1 METSKILAER
11 SLEELLWQV
20 LSARRE
26 GLVALRD
33 RDGLRHGV
41 WTHGGFVVG
50 VHVAGRF
57 DPLLD
62 ILRLE
67 GALTPST
74 YRACVEALWRSCS
87 RSGAIAIEVAG
98 VGRPLVRDALKTQAT
113 ARMQALLA
121 IAESRGHDAHFEP
134 CDVPAAEL
142 SVRMPLGSLL
152 RAATSAQTAQTA
164 QKQAPGSADE
174 ARRRLREL
182 ALRLHPDRHGHLDPS
197 VQKRLERQMAEAT
210 AAYHGFG

>member
-1 METSKILAER
+1 METSRPLAER

-26 GLVALRD
+26 GLTALRD

-41 WTHGGFVVG
+41 WTHGGCVVG

-67 GALTPST
+67 GALSPIEYS
-74 YRACVEALWRSCS
+74 ACVEALWRSSS

-113 ARMQALLA
+113 ARMQALLS
-121 IAESRGHDAHFEP
+121 IAETRGHDAHFEP
-134 CDVPAAEL
+134 CDVPAAEF

-152 RAATSAQTAQTA
+152 RAAQTLSP
-164 QKQAPGSADE
+164 QKTQNVPSGSRAE

-182 ALRLHPDRHGHLDPS
+182 ALRLHPDRHSHLEPAA
-197 VQKRLERQMAEAT
+197 QKRLEREMADAT

>member
-1 METSKILAER
+1 METSRTLAKR

-20 LSARRE
+20 LAARRE

-41 WTHGGFVVG
+41 WTHAGFVVG

-62 ILRLE
+62 VLRME
-67 GALTPST
+67 GALSPAT
-74 YRACVEALWRSCS
+74 YRACVEALWRSSS
-87 RSGAIAIEVAG
+87 RSGAIAVEVAG

-121 IAESRGHDAHFEP
+121 VAETRGHDAHFEP
-134 CDVPAAEL
+134 QDVPAAEM

-152 RAATSAQTAQTA
+152 RASQSLPR
-164 QKQAPGSADE
+164 QKTQNLAPEGRDA
-174 ARRRLREL
+174 ARRKLREL
-182 ALRLHPDRHGHLDPS
+182 ALRLHPDRNAHLEPAA
-197 VQKRLERQMAEAT
+197 QKQLEREMADAT

>member
-1 METSKILAER
+1 VETSKILAER

-67 GALTPST
+67 GALTPAT
-74 YRACVEALWRSCS
+74 YRACVEALWRSSS

-121 IAESRGHDAHFEP
+121 IAETRGHDAHFEP

-152 RAATSAQTAQTA
+152 RAAQSNPGENL
-164 QKQAPGSADE
+164 QKQQSPSRDE
-174 ARRRLREL
+174 ARRKLREL
-182 ALRLHPDRHGHLDPS
+182 ALRLHPDRHAHLAPAA
-197 VQKRLERQMAEAT
+197 QKLLEREMAEAT